1 MTDEKGTEV
10 AELERAPSALTPDA
24 VLPPGVKPTVN
35 YVAAIELAHVL
46 AASGLFPDSRDPAR
60 AAVKVMIGLD
70 LGISPT
76 AAMQAI
82 HHFEQEGKPVFLIE
96 AKLLAA
102 VVKGSPTLDYKIIE
116 RSDEKVEIEFLRD
129 GDKQEPNM
137 VWTIDRAKR
146 EVPKFSSKGKT
157 WGTMPM
163 VMLTWRALAEGIRLH
178 FPDVIGGQPIYV
190 DEEFDFD
197 RESGVQEALSPK
209 AEPLTTERA
218 EELREQ
224 IKAAY
229 DELREVNP
237 TRMPPARIDAQ
248 IKGAEHSHERLEGVL
263 AAVRDLAASEKTV
276 ADLRAKVEGAMSKAD
291 AKVILAAAERKGTNA
306 ERIDVLQT
314 ALDEAAVDGEATEEG
329 DGDGGE

>member
-1 MTDEKGTEV
+1 MTDTKDTEV
-10 AELERAPSALTPDA
+10 AELQPAPAAALTPDA

-46 AASGLFPDSRDPAR
+46 AASGLYPDSKDPAR

-70 LGISPT
+70 IGISPT
-76 AAMQAI
+76 AAMQGI

-96 AKLLAA
+96 SKLLAA
-102 VVKGSPTLDYKIIE
+102 VVKGNPTLDYKIIE
-116 RSDEKVEIEFLRD
+116 RTPERVEIEFLRD
-129 GDKQEPNM
+129 GEQQEPNI
-137 VWTIDRAKR
+137 VWTIEQARTA
-146 EVPKFSSKGKT
+146 VPKFSSKQT
-157 WGTMPM
+157 WKSYPA
-163 VMLTWRALAEGIRLH
+163 VMLTARALAEGIRLH
-178 FPDVIGGQPIYV
+178 FPDVIAGQPIYV

-263 AAVRDLAASEKTV
+263 AAIRDLASSEKTV
-276 ADLRAKVEGAMSKAD
+276 ADLKAKVGVVLSKAD
-291 AKVILAAAERKGTNA
+291 AKVVLAAAERKGTNA
-306 ERIDVLQT
+306 ERIDVLQA
-314 ALDEAAVDGEATEEG
+314 ALDEVAAAAEAIEEN
-329 DGDGGE
+329 DGDA